1 MKTKEFKELTVDYS
15 SKSPDDFIEVL
26 NEISPEIGGVTNL
39 GVFADIKSITPGFV
53 LRAKDSEEFINVKTS
68 PGEKPYNHLV
78 NDGSSLEPYDYDFEH
93 LLNHSTP
100 VDK

>member
-1 MKTKEFKELTVDYS
+1 MNTKEFKDLSVNYS

-39 GVFADIKSITPGFV
+39 GVFADIKSVTPGFI
-53 LRAKDSEEFINVKTS
+53 LRTKESDEFINVKTS
-68 PGEKPYNHLV
+68 PAENPFNYLQ

-93 LLNHSTP
+93 LLNHSTS
-100 VDK
+100 VE